1 MWYVNPVPVHHL
13 PAQLHFSNI
22 YHTILL
28 LSYPHPIR
36 SPCCGLWIILCKPL
50 IRNIT
55 LLLPAVQRSF
65 RLSCT
70 YAHILPGMT
79 SSQLAGTYSGNVK
92 SAGLILYLFRYC
104 SVTFSFTR
112 LQSVSVCSPVRPY
125 SLISSEDSPFSAC
138 HRSGIHLSAPCPPSL
153 KNMQTSVSPL
163 PMPELQLQ
171 FFSSS
176 LFLQFVYFSGLLFR
190 TSTKVENVSV
200 LRS

>member
-1 MWYVNPVPVHHL
+1 MRNYRK
-13 PAQLHFSNI
+13 
-22 YHTILL
+22 
-28 LSYPHPIR
+28 PHPS
-36 SPCCGLWIILCKPL
+36 SPSL
-50 IRNIT
+50 IAFLIS
-55 LLLPAVQRSF
+55 LIPVSLYPAVSAVITIDSRSYTVPFQRSF

-70 YAHILPGMT
+70 YALILPGMT

-163 PMPELQLQ
+163 PIPELQLQ

-200 LRS
+200 LQS